1 HQAGIGRARV
11 LHGPPR
17 GQRRKDVQLPQVP
30 HHGPRRRRDAARPA
44 GEERSRR
51 SSIQAGKGSP
61 RHSSRPVDTSG
72 QPRRTAPARERRP
85 RRDEPRRAA
94 ALTVPGE
101 PDVRAVARRPFVGAA
116 GNYRPMAGVPQQSLE
131 RRFSSVDP
139 LRPSVRETPL
149 RASRPEDNPRDDIHA
164 WRQMERA
171 PDMDHPRRGP
181 STAVSVIERAP
192 SQTTVG
198 PSIHT
203 LRRLALNGLGPM
215 YDRAARRFV
224 FCVRRSGRSTVG
236 EGLSTRYTAITAI
249 GLAREDSDVVRDI
262 LGGEHL
268 GDLLRRLIDDA
279 DTMTNLGDLALL
291 AWAGRL
297 WDCSTDRVW
306 SRIQT
311 FQPDT
316 HTHPTVEVAWTLSAS
331 VVDPVAPGALGERL
345 ADRLRRAFA
354 PDAGLFPH
362 QVGARGSMR
371 AHISCFADFV
381 YPTLA
386 LAQFGRAAHDRAS
399 IVCAARAA
407 ETMCRLQGTDGQWWW
422 HFDYRTGRIVEPYPV

>member
-1 HQAGIGRARV
+1 
-11 LHGPPR
+11 
-17 GQRRKDVQLPQVP
+17 
-30 HHGPRRRRDAARPA
+30 
-44 GEERSRR
+44 
-51 SSIQAGKGSP
+51 
-61 RHSSRPVDTSG
+61 
-72 QPRRTAPARERRP
+72 
-85 RRDEPRRAA
+85 
-94 ALTVPGE
+94 
-101 PDVRAVARRPFVGAA
+101 
-116 GNYRPMAGVPQQSLE
+116 
-131 RRFSSVDP
+131 
-139 LRPSVRETPL
+139 
-149 RASRPEDNPRDDIHA
+149 
-164 WRQMERA
+164 
-171 PDMDHPRRGP
+171 MDHPRRGP

-236 EGLSTRYTAITAI
+236 EGLSARYTAITAI

-297 WDCSTDRVW
+297 WDCNTDRVW

-345 ADRLRRAFA
+345 ADRLCRAFA

-362 QVGARGSMR
+362 PVGARGSMR

-422 HFDYRTGRIVEPYPV
+422 HFDYRTGRIVEPYPVYAVHQDAMAPMALFAVADAVGRDFSAAISRGLQWLSSAPELQGGSLIDADAGLIWRKVARREPAKLSRRVQAVVSRVSADMRAPRLDQLFPPTAIDYEDRPYHLGWILYAWPADRGSQWDRRAS